1 MDSTDSSVRAFEE
14 YRMQRKRMQAKLGRS
29 VAPSNYENGALRQL
43 EDFEAKEVRDQQLSR
58 EVQEFF
64 TSATKQAAEIVEKV
78 AREAQSEVSSRI
90 QAEMQAFL
98 RDAMA
103 RVNGMVGALL
113 REQQREPRVAQAELE
128 AKIGNLGSRSL
139 DEFRWEGTAELPDK
153 HIGQDPF
160 ATDLD
165 EVVRT
170 FRDQL
175 AGSEIGQEPPAKDIE
190 EHLVAHEIAAA
201 DEPVAV
207 ADAPPAAAEPAAYDP
222 APTPEQELERFK
234 SALKAL
240 VAQGTMNR
248 DEARAAWQTRLASL
262 GLK

>member
-1 MDSTDSSVRAFEE
+1 MDSTDNSVRAFEE

-29 VAPSNYENGALRQL
+29 ASPTNYDNGALRQL

-78 AREAQSEVSSRI
+78 AREAQSEVSARI

-113 REQQREPRVAQAELE
+113 REQQRDPRVAQAELE
-128 AKIGNLGSRSL
+128 PKIGNLGSRSL

-165 EVVRT
+165 EVVRN

-175 AGSEIGQEPPAKDIE
+175 ASGNGGQEPPAKDIE
-190 EHLVAHEIAAA
+190 EHLVAHELAAEA
-201 DEPVAV
+201 VPVAV
-207 ADAPPAAAEPAAYDP
+207 AEVTAEVAEPAAYDP
-222 APTPEQELERFK
+222 TPTPEQELERFK

-240 VAQGTMNR
+240 VAQGTMTR